1 MHLKPFS
8 IDNVKGWTR
17 ATCVAF
23 IALAL
28 SDLDL
33 SDSSKHPIL
42 EPLHRVLDKAWLLP
56 MHVAW
61 IAKKNNKCI
70 ECFLLL
76 VRKPCM

>member
-42 EPLHRVLDKAWLLP
+42 EPHHRVLDKAWLLP

-61 IAKKNNKCI
+61 IAAKKTTNA
-70 ECFLLL
+70 
-76 VRKPCM
+76 